1 MSFELVKG
9 MRRGSANFIV
19 GRSGRTGCNKP
30 GYRAA
35 THPVRRSTRNP
46 AQTGDVHIE
55 ITYSQ
60 ATTRPDLSAAWT
72 VIRHI
77 AFWGGWAFRMLVVVP
92 SVAFCLLLAVY
103 SDFSFSTIPHE
114 VLQRIADT
122 ARYPAAPDGYVTV
135 RTCKDSK
142 PAVKDLAPPVA
153 CKTFGFEQQSITD
166 SAHAAGQNLATMY
179 CIFVLLG
186 FGWVLMVGSFT
197 SSRHA
202 FRASLQKS
210 RQAKAAR

>member
-1 MSFELVKG
+1 MARDNDIPQHRLPVFDSQCHFQLATE
-9 MRRGSANFIV
+9 SIATNFDTQ
-19 GRSGRTGCNKP
+19 G
-30 GYRAA
+30 
-35 THPVRRSTRNP
+35 
-46 AQTGDVHIE
+46 E
-55 ITYSQ
+55 IMNSQ

-77 AFWGGWAFRMLVVVP
+77 AFWGGWAFRMLIVVP

-103 SDFSFSTIPHE
+103 SDFSFSTIPQE

-122 ARYPAAPDGYVTV
+122 AKYPAAPDGYVTM

-142 PAVKDLAPPVA
+142 PAVKDLAPQVA
-153 CKTFGFEQQSITD
+153 CKTFGFEQQSIAE
-166 SAHAAGQNLATMY
+166 SALAAGQNLATMY

-186 FGWVLMVGSFT
+186 FGWVLTVGSFT

-202 FRASLQKS
+202 FRASLQKG
-210 RQAKAAR
+210 RQAKVAR

>member
-1 MSFELVKG
+1 M
-9 MRRGSANFIV
+9 N
-19 GRSGRTGCNKP
+19 
-30 GYRAA
+30 
-35 THPVRRSTRNP
+35 
-46 AQTGDVHIE
+46 
-55 ITYSQ
+55 SQ

-72 VIRHI
+72 VFRHI
-77 AFWGGWAFRMLVVVP
+77 AFWGGWAFRMLIVVP

-103 SDFSFSTIPHE
+103 SDFSFSTIPQE

-122 ARYPAAPDGYVTV
+122 AKYPAAPDGYVTM

-153 CKTFGFEQQSITD
+153 CKTFGFEQQSIAE
-166 SAHAAGQNLATMY
+166 SALAAGQNLATMY

-202 FRASLQKS
+202 FRASLQKG
-210 RQAKAAR
+210 RQAKGTVAAGNESCTHRPVRHLPTRSRIASPIGPFIRSPDANVDPRRTESVAA